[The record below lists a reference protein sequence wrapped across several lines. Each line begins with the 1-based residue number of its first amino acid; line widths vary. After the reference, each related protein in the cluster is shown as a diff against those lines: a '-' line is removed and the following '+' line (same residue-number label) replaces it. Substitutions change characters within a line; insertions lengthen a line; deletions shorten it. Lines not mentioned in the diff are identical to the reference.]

1 MRFSYNKLW
10 KLLIDRDIKKKEL
23 GEIANVSATTIAKLG
38 NGGNVNTKALLEI
51 CNALHCD
58 IGDIMEFVP
67 DDEPTDKASSNAHKE
82 AEI

>member
-23 GEIANVSATTIAKLG
+23 GEMANVSATTIAKLG

-51 CNALHCD
+51 CNAQHCD

>member
-1 MRFSYNKLW
+1 M
-10 KLLIDRDIKKKEL
+10 
-23 GEIANVSATTIAKLG
+23 
-38 NGGNVNTKALLEI
+38 NTKALLEI

-67 DDEPTDKASSNAHKE
+67 DDEPTDKARSNAHKE

>member
-23 GEIANVSATTIAKLG
+23 GEMANVSATTIAKLG

-51 CNALHCD
+51 CNVLHCD

-67 DDEPTDKASSNAHKE
+67 DDEPTDKVSSNAHKE

>member
-23 GEIANVSATTIAKLG
+23 GEMANVSATTIAKLG

-58 IGDIMEFVP
+58 IGDIMELLP
-67 DDEPTDKASSNAHKE
+67 EE
-82 AEI
+82 APES

>member
-23 GEIANVSATTIAKLG
+23 GEMANVSATTIAKLG

-67 DDEPTDKASSNAHKE
+67 DDEPADKVGFDVHKA